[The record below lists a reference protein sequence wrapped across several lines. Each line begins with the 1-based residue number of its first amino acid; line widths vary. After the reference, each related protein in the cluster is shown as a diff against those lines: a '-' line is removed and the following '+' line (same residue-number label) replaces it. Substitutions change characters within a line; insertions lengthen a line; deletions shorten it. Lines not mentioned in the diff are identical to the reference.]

1 MNSIL
6 EKLILAGKKDR
17 ASLILGLGM
26 DENLLEPLLR
36 EQRDSGFIQGSW
48 QWTDEPFEGHG
59 LVIHDLK
66 LAEPQE
72 APPSTVPKPDK
83 GGTA

>member
-1 MNSIL
+1 MNSTL
-6 EKLILAGKKDR
+6 KRLILAGRTDK

-26 DENLLEPLLR
+26 DENLLEPFLR
-36 EQRDSGFIQGSW
+36 EQRDSGFIRGSW
-48 QWTDEPFEGHG
+48 HWTNEPFEGHG

-72 APPSTVPKPDK
+72 APSST
-83 GGTA
+83 G